1 MKYGLDNIQNLIAAC
16 TIGDA
21 AAAERFLDEGASP
34 NGVRLVDGAS
44 AVYIA
49 SWHGHAEIVRLLA
62 GRGAEL
68 DRSCN
73 NKSPLYMACVL
84 GRLEVVRELLRA
96 GANPHYA
103 ALCYREP
110 RQMFSGRWNATF
122 EVTPVWGACLAACEY
137 QGSSWP
143 EHALLKNDALVRLF
157 LSHGV
162 DLDVK
167 SEPRGRTQLHS
178 ACVCNDVRVA
188 RVLLRYGADAL
199 RADSHGMTP
208 LDAARRCSRENAEK
222 LQAAFDRN
230 SLYYNTAPQFVN
242 PNNSEL
248 NRLLDSYVPSFWKLL
263 FALTL
268 GRMHRRAELAG
279 HRIAPLIGSFVVGD
293 VSLRKKRK

>member
-1 MKYGLDNIQNLIAAC
+1 MNYGLDNIQNLIAAC
-16 TIGDA
+16 SAGDA
-21 AAAERFLDEGASP
+21 AAATRFLDEGASP

-49 SWHGHAEIVRLLA
+49 SWHGHAEIIRLLA
-62 GRGAEL
+62 DRGAEL

-84 GRLEVVRELLRA
+84 GHLEAARELLRA

-122 EVTPVWGACLAACEY
+122 EVTPVWGACLAADQY
-137 QGSSWP
+137 KNATFG
-143 EHALLKNDALVRLF
+143 AMLKNNALPRLF

-178 ACVCNDVRVA
+178 ACVVNDVRVA

-199 RADSHGMTP
+199 RADNDGMTP
-208 LDAARRCSRENAEK
+208 LDAARRGILDTAVK
-222 LQAAFDRN
+222 TPLDAI
-230 SLYYNTAPQFVN
+230 YYDTAPHEHCN
-242 PNNSEL
+242 PNNSSL
-248 NRLLDSYVPSFWKLL
+248 NRLLDSYLPSHWKLRV
-263 FALTL
+263 ALTF
-268 GRMHRRAELAG
+268 GRLTGRHAELAG

-293 VSLRKKRK
+293 VLLRKKKR

>member
-21 AAAERFLDEGASP
+21 AAATRFLDEGASP
-34 NGVRLVDGAS
+34 NGVRLHDGAS

-49 SWHGHAEIVRLLA
+49 SWHGHAEIIRLLA
-62 GRGAEL
+62 DRGAEL

-84 GRLEVVRELLRA
+84 GCLEVVRELLRA

-110 RQMFSGRWNATF
+110 RHMFSGRWNATF

-137 QGSSWP
+137 QESSWP

-178 ACVCNDVRVA
+178 ACVVNDVRVA

-199 RADSHGMTP
+199 RADNDGMTP
-208 LDAARRCSRENAEK
+208 LDAARRG
-222 LQAAFDRN
+222 
-230 SLYYNTAPQFVN
+230 SLDTAVKTPLDAIYYDTAPHEHCN
-242 PNNSEL
+242 PNNSSL
-248 NRLLDSYVPSFWKLL
+248 NRLLDSYLPSHWKLRV
-263 FALTL
+263 ALTF
-268 GRMHRRAELAG
+268 GRLTGRRAELAG

-293 VSLRKKRK
+293 VLLRKKR

>member
-49 SWHGHAEIVRLLA
+49 SWHGHAEIIRLLA
-62 GRGAEL
+62 DRGAEL

-84 GRLEVVRELLRA
+84 GHLEAARELLRA
-96 GANPHYA
+96 GANPHFA

-122 EVTPVWGACLAACEY
+122 EVTPVWGACLAADQY
-137 QGSSWP
+137 KNATFG
-143 EHALLKNDALVRLF
+143 AMLKNNALPRLF

-178 ACVCNDVRVA
+178 ACVVNDVRVA

-199 RADSHGMTP
+199 RADNDGMTP
-208 LDAARRCSRENAEK
+208 LDAARRG
-222 LQAAFDRN
+222 
-230 SLYYNTAPQFVN
+230 SLDTAVKTPLDAIYYDTAPHEHCN
-242 PNNSEL
+242 PNNSNL
-248 NRLLDSYVPSFWKLL
+248 NRLLDSYLPSHWKLRV
-263 FALTL
+263 ALTF
-268 GRMHRRAELAG
+268 GRLTGRHAELAG

-293 VSLRKKRK
+293 VLLRKKR

>member
-137 QGSSWP
+137 QESSYQ
-143 EHALLKNDALVRLF
+143 EHALLKNDALPRLF

-178 ACVCNDVRVA
+178 ACVVNDVRVA

-199 RADSHGMTP
+199 RADNDGMTP
-208 LDAARRCSRENAEK
+208 LDAARRGSCDT
-222 LQAAFDRN
+222 AAKTPLEA
-230 SLYYNTAPQFVN
+230 LYYDTDPDPMFCN
-242 PNNSEL
+242 PNNSDL
-248 NRLLDSYVPSFWKLL
+248 NELLDSYLPSHWKLRV
-263 FALTL
+263 ALTF
-268 GRMHRRAELAG
+268 GRLTGRHAELAG

-293 VSLRKKRK
+293 VLLRKKR

>member
-1 MKYGLDNIQNLIAAC
+1 MNYGLDNIQNLIAAC
-16 TIGDA
+16 SAGDA
-21 AAAERFLDEGASP
+21 AAATRFLDEGASP

-49 SWHGHAEIVRLLA
+49 SWHGHAEIIRLLA
-62 GRGAEL
+62 DRGAEL

-84 GRLEVVRELLRA
+84 GHLEAARELLRA
-96 GANPHYA
+96 GANPHYVG
-103 ALCYREP
+103 LCYREP
-110 RQMFSGRWNATF
+110 RHMFSGRWNATF
-122 EVTPVWGACLAACEY
+122 EVTPVWGACLAADQY
-137 QGSSWP
+137 KNATFG
-143 EHALLKNDALVRLF
+143 AMLKNDALPRLF

-178 ACVCNDVRVA
+178 ACVVNDVRVA

-199 RADSHGMTP
+199 RADNDGMTP
-208 LDAARRCSRENAEK
+208 LDAARRGSLDTAVK
-222 LQAAFDRN
+222 TPLDA
-230 SLYYNTAPQFVN
+230 LYYDTDPDPMFCN

-248 NRLLDSYVPSFWKLL
+248 NRLLVSYLPSFWKLL

-293 VSLRKKRK
+293 VLLRKKR

>member
-49 SWHGHAEIVRLLA
+49 SWHGHAEIIRLLA
-62 GRGAEL
+62 DRGAEL

-84 GRLEVVRELLRA
+84 GHLEAARELLRA

-122 EVTPVWGACLAACEY
+122 EVTPVWGACLAADQY
-137 QGSSWP
+137 KNATFG
-143 EHALLKNDALVRLF
+143 ALLKNAALPRLF

-178 ACVCNDVRVA
+178 ACVVNDVRVA

-199 RADSHGMTP
+199 RADNDGMTP
-208 LDAARRCSRENAEK
+208 LDAARRG
-222 LQAAFDRN
+222 
-230 SLYYNTAPQFVN
+230 SLDTAVKTPLDAIYYDTAPHEHCN
-242 PNNSEL
+242 PNNSNL
-248 NRLLDSYVPSFWKLL
+248 NRLLDSYLPSHWKLRV
-263 FALTL
+263 ALTF
-268 GRMHRRAELAG
+268 GRLTGRDAELAG

-293 VSLRKKRK
+293 VLLRKKKR